1 MHSFPVPPHLTIL
14 LLFPVHG
21 AIPKRWAL
29 DMALSPTLVTYCSPE
44 VSVFQERHSPG
55 SKSCYSAP
63 TCILISD
70 TYKSSSFY
78 YNLCC
83 CSSSSSF
90 LPVASSF
97 FSSRYLKSVR
107 SQNRTMEAISLFI
120 NTTPTTYTHTPLF
133 CSINQTEDNFGPY
146 A

>member
-97 FSSRYLKSVR
+97 FFSVSQVCQKSE
-107 SQNRTMEAISLFI
+107 QNNGSNFI
-120 NTTPTTYTHTPLF
+120 IHQHHPHYIHTHTPVLF
-133 CSINQTEDNFGPY
+133 NQSN
-146 A
+146 